1 MLSTVYFFRLTAVT
15 LSQDLE
21 YLSDGELVSLNAVA
35 RGKMKKMIDMV
46 KVIPTRISNYSVFVT
61 RQNPQGAPQ
70 SPAPPSV
77 PQSPATSGHHAGAVR
92 LSLNQRR
99 YLD

>member
-1 MLSTVYFFRLTAVT
+1 MQSTLHCFRLTAAT
-15 LSQDLE
+15 LYQDLE
-21 YLSDGELVSLNAVA
+21 YISDGELVSLNAVE

-46 KVIPTRISNYSVFVT
+46 KVIPIPILIYSAFVT
-61 RQNPQGAPQ
+61 KLNLQGAPQ
-70 SPAPPSV
+70 SPAQSV

-92 LSLNQRR
+92 LSLTQGR

>member
-1 MLSTVYFFRLTAVT
+1 MLSTAYCFRLTAVT

-46 KVIPTRISNYSVFVT
+46 KVIPTHILHYSVFVT

-70 SPAPPSV
+70 SLAPSV
-77 PQSPATSGHHAGAVR
+77 PQSPATTGHHAGAVR